1 LGSGTGD
8 VSGSKSAEPTLSG
21 VISGVTGE
29 VGFTGVDREEG
40 DGGGDVKAVVFEGCT
55 VMLVGVDKASP
66 LGSCSDSDNVLIL
79 TAELAVELTVDGV
92 TGKVGV
98 GDCCGANEGEV
109 DGVGDVGAVVLG
121 SWTGVDD
128 GVESPA
134 TGKSSS
140 GHCCKRT
147 KI

>member
-1 LGSGTGD
+1 MLVGVDKASPLGSGTGD

-55 VMLVGVDKASP
+55 VMLVGVEKASP
-66 LGSCSDSDNVLIL
+66 LGSCSSSDNVVSIL
-79 TAELAVELTVDGV
+79 TAELAVDGV

-98 GDCCGANEGEV
+98 GDCCGADEG
-109 DGVGDVGAVVLG
+109 
-121 SWTGVDD
+121 
-128 GVESPA
+128 
-134 TGKSSS
+134 
-140 GHCCKRT
+140 
-147 KI
+147 

>member
-1 LGSGTGD
+1 MRSGTGD

-55 VMLVGVDKASP
+55 VMLVGVEKASP
-66 LGSCSDSDNVLIL
+66 LGSCSSSDNVVSIL
-79 TAELAVELTVDGV
+79 TAELAVDGV

-98 GDCCGANEGEV
+98 GDCCGADEG
-109 DGVGDVGAVVLG
+109 
-121 SWTGVDD
+121 
-128 GVESPA
+128 
-134 TGKSSS
+134 
-140 GHCCKRT
+140 
-147 KI
+147 